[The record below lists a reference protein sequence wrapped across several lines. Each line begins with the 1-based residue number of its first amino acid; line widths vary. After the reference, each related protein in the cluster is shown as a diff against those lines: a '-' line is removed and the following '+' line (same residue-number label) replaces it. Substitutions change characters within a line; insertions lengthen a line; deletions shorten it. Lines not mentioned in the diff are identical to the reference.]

1 MTSRA
6 WAAAAAL
13 LAAAATS
20 LASDVHA
27 GDILDGDV
35 LAISRKHCVMCHAQ
49 APSHPSFDAP
59 PKQVVLETIE
69 ELKAW
74 APKILEQVVWDRN
87 MPIGNDTGMTE
98 EERTLLERWIER
110 LKLLNSGGRVAS
122 RPWNHGML
130 SLLAKGR

>member
-6 WAAAAAL
+6 WAAAAL
-13 LAAAATS
+13 LAAATS
-20 LASDVHA
+20 VASDAHA
-27 GDILDGDV
+27 GDVLEADV
-35 LAISRKHCVMCHAQ
+35 LAVTRRHCVMCHAQ

-69 ELKAW
+69 ELKAR

-98 EERTLLERWIER
+98 EERALLERWIET
-110 LKLLNSGGRVAS
+110 LK
-122 RPWNHGML
+122 
-130 SLLAKGR
+130 

>member
-13 LAAAATS
+13 LAAAAKSMTS
-20 LASDVHA
+20 EIHAEDV
-27 GDILDGDV
+27 LDVDV
-35 LAISRKHCVMCHAQ
+35 LAVSRKHCVMCHAH

-59 PKQVVLETIE
+59 PKQVVLESIE

-74 APKILEQVVWDRN
+74 ASKILEQVVLDRN

-98 EERTLLERWIER
+98 EERALLECWIET
-110 LKLLNSGGRVAS
+110 LK
-122 RPWNHGML
+122 
-130 SLLAKGR
+130 

>member
-13 LAAAATS
+13 LAAAA
-20 LASDVHA
+20 ASVAEDVHA
-27 GDILDGDV
+27 GDVLEGDV
-35 LAISRKHCVMCHAQ
+35 FAVTRKHCVMCHAH

-59 PKQVVLETIE
+59 PKQVVLESIE

-98 EERTLLERWIER
+98 EERALLERWIET
-110 LKLLNSGGRVAS
+110 LK
-122 RPWNHGML
+122 
-130 SLLAKGR
+130 

>member
-20 LASDVHA
+20 VASAVHG
-27 GDILDGDV
+27 GDLLDADV
-35 LAISRKHCVMCHAQ
+35 LAVSRKHCVMCHAN

-59 PKQVVLETIE
+59 PKQVVLESIE

-98 EERTLLERWIER
+98 EERALLERWIET
-110 LKLLNSGGRVAS
+110 LK
-122 RPWNHGML
+122 
-130 SLLAKGR
+130 